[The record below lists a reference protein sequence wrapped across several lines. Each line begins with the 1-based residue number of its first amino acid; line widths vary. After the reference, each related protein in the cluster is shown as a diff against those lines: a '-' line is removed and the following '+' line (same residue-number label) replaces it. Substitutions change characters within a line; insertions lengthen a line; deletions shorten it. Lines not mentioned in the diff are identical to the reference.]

1 MSLDPFVRASE
12 AFRATFGRAPR
23 WLASAPG
30 RVNLIGEFTD
40 FNDGFV
46 LPMAIERRT
55 VIAAAPN
62 ETDKVTFRSEA
73 GGEAVT
79 VDLSTPLHPDA
90 KGRWSNYPK
99 GVLAGFLERGHALK
113 GFDAVIA
120 SSVPIGA
127 GLSSSAALE
136 TATASLLEVMLG
148 VALDPTD
155 KILLCQKAEHTYAGV
170 PCGIMDQ
177 FISATGRAGEA
188 LLLDCRSLQPVWLP
202 LADPSIA
209 VLIINTNV
217 KHELSS
223 SGYADRRK
231 SCERAARVLG
241 VPSLREATLEKL
253 NAAAGSLDEMSVRCA
268 RHVIGEIER
277 TEQAAQCMRRS
288 DWAELGRL
296 MYASHASLRD
306 DYAVS
311 CFELDAAVEIARSIG
326 RKGGVFGCRMT
337 GGGFGG
343 CAVALIEAA
352 AQETLIREIGAAY
365 KSRTGRE
372 GSLFVSRP
380 AEGAKTTLVLDQP
393 HRRFNV
399 LTGEWVFV
407 SPHRN
412 RRPWQ
417 GRVEPPAAAS
427 RPEYDP
433 QCYLCPGNVRANG
446 EHNPKYASTYV
457 FTNDFPAFL
466 PEAAPLDAS
475 QHPLLQAHLQ
485 SGTCRVVCFSPRH
498 DLTLAQMP
506 TAEIRTV
513 VDTWA
518 EQVAELGRRWR
529 WVQVFE
535 NKGELMGCSNPHP
548 HGQIW
553 ASDFIPTEVAKELTQ
568 QRLWSEANGGKSLLV
583 DYAALESDSRQRVVV
598 QNADWIAVV
607 PWWAVWP
614 FETLLLPRR
623 HIRNLP
629 DLTSPERDSLA
640 SLLSRLLKAYD
651 NLFEVSFP
659 YSFGWHGVPTGQ
671 DDIQSHVAAQLHAH
685 FYPPL
690 LRSATVRKFMVGY
703 EMLGESQRD
712 LTPEQAAERLRDSLP

>member
-1 MSLDPFVRASE
+1 MNPDPAS
-12 AFRATFGRAPR
+12 RATESFRSHFGRAPR

-62 ETDKVTFRSEA
+62 GTDKVALHSEA
-73 GGEAVT
+73 TGETVT
-79 VDLSTPLHPDA
+79 VDLSAPVQPEA
-90 KGRWSNYPK
+90 KGRWSNYLK
-99 GVLAGFLERGHALK
+99 GVLAGFLERGHPLT
-113 GFDAVIA
+113 GFDAVIS

-136 TATASLLEVMLG
+136 TATASLLELVSG
-148 VALDPTD
+148 VELDPID
-155 KILLCQKAEHTYAGV
+155 KILLCQKAEHRYAGV

-188 LLLDCRSLQPVWLP
+188 LLLDCRSLQPTWLP

-209 VLIINTNV
+209 VLVINTNV

-231 SCERAARVLG
+231 SCERAAEALG
-241 VPSLREATLEKL
+241 LSSLREASLEKL
-253 NAAAGSLDEMSVRCA
+253 NAVAASLDEMSVRCA
-268 RHVIGEIER
+268 RHVIGEIDR
-277 TEQAAQCMRRS
+277 TLRAAECMRRS
-288 DWAELGRL
+288 DWGELGRL
-296 MYASHASLRD
+296 MYESHASLRD
-306 DYAVS
+306 DYQVS
-311 CFELDAAVEIARSIG
+311 CDELNAAVDIARGIG
-326 RKGGVFGCRMT
+326 RQGGVFGCRMT

-352 AQETLIREIGAAY
+352 AQDALIREISVAY
-365 KSRTGRE
+365 QARTGRE
-372 GSLFVSRP
+372 GTLFVSRA
-380 AEGAKTTLVLDQP
+380 AEGAKTVPLLDQP
-393 HRRFNV
+393 HRRCNL

-417 GRVEPPAAAS
+417 GRVEATAAAS

-446 EHNPKYASTYV
+446 EHNPPYGSTYV

-466 PEAAPLDAS
+466 PDTVPQDAS
-475 QHPLLQAHLQ
+475 EHPLLQAQLHA
-485 SGTCRVVCFSPRH
+485 GTCRVVCFSPRH
-498 DLTLAQMP
+498 DLTLAQLP
-506 TAEIRTV
+506 AAQIRAV
-513 VDTWA
+513 IDTWA
-518 EQVAELGRRWR
+518 EQVTELGQRWR

-553 ASDFIPTEVAKELTQ
+553 ASDFIPTQVAKELTQ
-568 QRLWSEANGGKSLLV
+568 QEQWSAANVGKLLLV
-583 DYAALESDSRQRVVV
+583 EYAALESRAGERVIVE
-598 QNADWIAVV
+598 NADWIAVV

-623 HIRNLP
+623 AVRNLP
-629 DLTSPERDSLA
+629 ELLPAERNSLA
-640 SLLSRLLKAYD
+640 DLLGHLLKAYD
-651 NLFEVSFP
+651 RLFEVSFP
-659 YSFGWHGVPTGQ
+659 YSFGWHGVPTGTRG
-671 DDIQSHVAAQLHAH
+671 AQLHAH

-690 LRSATVRKFMVGY
+690 LRSAAVRKFMVGY
-703 EMLGESQRD
+703 EMLAESQRD
-712 LTPEQAAERLRDSLP
+712 LTPEQAAQRLRQALP

>member
-1 MSLDPFVRASE
+1 MSSDPTNRAAE
-12 AFRATFGRAPR
+12 VFRGHFGHAPR

-40 FNDGFV
+40 FNEGFV

-62 ETDKVTFRSEA
+62 ESDRVLLHSEA
-73 GGEAVT
+73 TGETVT
-79 VDLSTPLHPDA
+79 VDLSVPLQPDA

-99 GVLAGFLERGHALK
+99 GVLAGFLERGHPLK

-136 TATASLLEVMLG
+136 TAMASLLEVVSG
-148 VALDPTD
+148 IELDPID

-188 LLLDCRSLQPVWLP
+188 LLLDCRSLQPTWLP

-223 SGYADRRK
+223 SDYAERRK
-231 SCERAARVLG
+231 ACERAAQALG
-241 VPSLREATLEKL
+241 LPSLREATLETL
-253 NAAAGSLDEMSVRCA
+253 QGVAGSLDEMSIRCA
-268 RHVIGEIER
+268 RHVITEIGR
-277 TEQAAQCMRRS
+277 TLRAAEFIRKG
-288 DWAELGRL
+288 DWNGLGRL

-306 DYAVS
+306 DYQVS
-311 CFELDAAVEIARSIG
+311 CDELDAAVDIALGIG
-326 RKGGVFGCRMT
+326 RRGGVLGCRMT

-343 CAVALIEAA
+343 CAVALIEAEVQA
-352 AQETLIREIGAAY
+352 DIIHEISVAY
-365 KSRTGRE
+365 QARAGRQ
-372 GSLFVSRP
+372 GTLFVS
-380 AEGAKTTLVLDQP
+380 GAAQGAHTVPLLDQP
-393 HRRFNV
+393 QRRRNL
-399 LTGEWVFV
+399 LTGDWVFV

-417 GRVEPPAAAS
+417 GRIEPPAAAS
-427 RPEYDP
+427 RPEYDA
-433 QCYLCPGNVRANG
+433 QCYLCPGNARANG
-446 EHNPKYASTYV
+446 EHNPPYGSTYV

-466 PEAAPLDAS
+466 PDTVPQDAS
-475 QHPLLQAHLQ
+475 EHPLLQAQ
-485 SGTCRVVCFSPRH
+485 SHAGTCRVVCFSPRH
-498 DLTLAQMP
+498 DLTLAQLP
-506 TAEIRTV
+506 AAEVRGVI
-513 VDTWA
+513 DTWA
-518 EQVAELGRRWR
+518 EQVTELGQQWR

-553 ASDFIPTEVAKELTQ
+553 ASDFIPTEVAQELASQ
-568 QRLWSEANGGKSLLV
+568 EHWSAANAGKLLLV
-583 DYAALESDSRQRVVV
+583 EYAALESRLGERVVLE
-598 QNADWIAVV
+598 NADWIAVV

-623 HIRNLP
+623 AVQGLP
-629 DLTSPERDSLA
+629 ELMSAERDSLA
-640 SLLSRLLKAYD
+640 DLLGRLLRAYD
-651 NLFEVSFP
+651 NLFAVPFP
-659 YSFGWHGVPTGQ
+659 YSFGWHGVPAG
-671 DDIQSHVAAQLHAH
+671 ARGAQLHAH

-703 EMLGESQRD
+703 EMLAESQRD
-712 LTPEQAAERLRDSLP
+712 LTPEQAAQRLRQAL

>member
-1 MSLDPFVRASE
+1 MSPADDPVVRASDV
-12 AFRATFGRAPR
+12 FRDKFRRAPR

-55 VIAAAPN
+55 VLAAAPN
-62 ETDKVTFRSEA
+62 GTDKVVLHSEA
-73 GGEAVT
+73 TGETVT
-79 VDLSTPLHPDA
+79 VDLSVPLQPDA

-99 GVLAGFLERGHALK
+99 GVLAGFLERGHRFD

-136 TATASLLEVMLG
+136 TATASLLEVTTG
-148 VALDPTD
+148 VELDRVD

-188 LLLDCRSLQPVWLP
+188 LLLDCRSLQPTWLP
-202 LADPSIA
+202 LNDPAVA

-223 SGYADRRK
+223 SGYADRRR
-231 SCERAARVLG
+231 SCERAAQVLG

-253 NAAAGSLDEMSVRCA
+253 NAATGSLDDMSVRCA
-268 RHVIGEIER
+268 RHVIGEIDR
-277 TEQAAQCMRRS
+277 TQRAAECFRRS
-288 DWAELGRL
+288 DWPELGRL
-296 MYASHASLRD
+296 MYESHASLRD

-311 CFELDAAVEIARSIG
+311 CLELDAAVEIARGIG
-326 RKGGVFGCRMT
+326 RKGGVLGCRMT

-343 CAVALIEAA
+343 CAVALIETR
-352 AQETLIREIGAAY
+352 AQEAIVREISAAY
-365 KSRTGRE
+365 KDRTGRE
-372 GSLFVSRP
+372 GTLFVSRP
-380 AEGAKTTLVLDQP
+380 AEGAKATPLLDQP
-393 HRRFNV
+393 HRRFNP

-417 GRVEPPAAAS
+417 GRIEPSPAAD
-427 RPEYDP
+427 RPQYDP

-446 EHNPKYASTYV
+446 EHNPAYESTYV

-466 PEAAPLDAS
+466 PDTVAQDAS
-475 QHPLLQAHLQ
+475 QHALLQANLHA
-485 SGTCRVVCFSPRH
+485 GTCRVVCFSPRH

-506 TAEIRTV
+506 IPAIRAV

-518 EQVAELGRRWR
+518 QQVAELGQRWR

-553 ASDFIPTEVAKELTQ
+553 ASDFIPTEVAQELEQ
-568 QRLWSEANGGKSLLV
+568 QQLWSRANAGKQLLV
-583 DYAALESDSRQRVVV
+583 EYAALESRSGERVVV
-598 QNADWIAVV
+598 ENPDWVAVV

-623 HIRNLP
+623 PVSNLP
-629 DLTSPERDSLA
+629 DLTPAERDSLA
-640 SLLSRLLKAYD
+640 SIISCLLKTYD

-659 YSFGWHGVPTGQ
+659 YSFGWHGVPTGTG
-671 DDIQSHVAAQLHAH
+671 DSAQLHAH
-685 FYPPL
+685 FHPPL

-703 EMLGESQRD
+703 EMLAESQRD
-712 LTPEQAAERLRDSLP
+712 LTPEQAAERLRQAL